1 MKKMK
6 QLEYTPPVEGCGAS
20 HVRSMVKSSAVKIVS
35 AFQNVSYNK
44 LSNVEMCIECDVMVC
59 GDDEDAKKIVM
70 NLAREIRNL
79 RPLDGGPLCESRNV
93 EFLTPF
99 LINIAR
105 RNGLSDLGIKLT

>member
-1 MKKMK
+1 MPQSQPLEPYK
-6 QLEYTPPVEGCGAS
+6 QS
-20 HVRSMVKSSAVKIVS
+20 RRSFQSVKIVS

-44 LSNVEMCIECDVMVC
+44 LSNIDLCIDCDIMVC
-59 GDDEDAKKIVM
+59 SDDEDAKKIVM
-70 NLAREIRNL
+70 DLAREIRDL
-79 RPLDGGPLCESRNV
+79 RPLDGGSLCESRNV